1 MASTFSTN
9 LKFELIGAGEQA
21 GAWNNTTNT
30 NIGTLIE
37 QAICGVQDIALSGTA
52 DYPLLMDNGAESDA
66 RNMVLI
72 LGGSPTGSCNVIAR
86 DVDKVYIVR
95 NATAYSHT
103 IKTTSG
109 SGVSI
114 PANSSALVFCDSTG
128 DGTIYNAIEDLAAG
142 ASIAGA
148 EIVTTSGTQTLTN
161 KTLTAPKFADLGFIA
176 DANGNELMIF
186 DTVTS
191 AVNEVTLANSI
202 TGNGPIL
209 AATGGDTNIDLNLV
223 SKGTGLVKV
232 GGVEVVTL
240 SGTQALSNKTI
251 VSPAN
256 ISATTGNAA
265 IVAATG
271 PDTDININLTPKGAG
286 VVNTTTV
293 ATFAA
298 GTVTAP
304 SIAATGDLNTGIFF
318 PAANSIA
325 FTTDGTEDFRLGPL
339 GQFGIGGA
347 NYGTAGQVLASG
359 GASAAPAW
367 TTLSASGV
375 PDVIIEDQK
384 TSGTGGGTGTENAWT
399 TRTLNTLYYNRNSLA
414 SLSSNQF
421 TLPAGTYYIN
431 ARSPINNSDSSYRI
445 RLYNVTSGSVERLGD
460 NAYTLAGSSPNR
472 PNQIDATLDAV
483 VTIAGSTA
491 FRIEYYVYNFS
502 NLTGANLGVSN
513 SLGTEIYTSVKIWKI

>member
-209 AATGGDTNIDLNLV
+209 AATGSDTNIDLNLV

-240 SGTQALSNKTI
+240 SGSQTLTSKTLTAPKFADLGFIADANGNELI
-251 VSPAN
+251 VMDTVASAVNEIRVAN
-256 ISATTGNAA
+256 
-265 IVAATG
+265 AATG
-271 PDTDININLTPKGAG
+271 GTPVIAAQGDDTNVGINLVTKGTGTVQVNGGEIGSTTTENAQTGTSYTLVLSDGGKLVSMNNASANTLTVPPNSSVAFPIGTQISLLQYGAG
-286 VVNTTTV
+286 QTTVSAGSGVTIRSFNAQLKMYGQYAAAAIWKRGTDEWVLVGNTTT
-293 ATFAA
+293 
-298 GTVTAP
+298 
-304 SIAATGDLNTGIFF
+304 
-318 PAANSIA
+318 
-325 FTTDGTEDFRLGPL
+325 
-339 GQFGIGGA
+339 
-347 NYGTAGQVLASG
+347 
-359 GASAAPAW
+359 
-367 TTLSASGV
+367 
-375 PDVIIEDQK
+375 
-384 TSGTGGGTGTENAWT
+384 
-399 TRTLNTLYYNRNSLA
+399 
-414 SLSSNQF
+414 
-421 TLPAGTYYIN
+421 
-431 ARSPINNSDSSYRI
+431 
-445 RLYNVTSGSVERLGD
+445 
-460 NAYTLAGSSPNR
+460 
-472 PNQIDATLDAV
+472 
-483 VTIAGSTA
+483 
-491 FRIEYYVYNFS
+491 
-502 NLTGANLGVSN
+502 
-513 SLGTEIYTSVKIWKI
+513 